1 MLTHIASLRRV
12 TDEKTTRRA
21 PSLPPAERRAA
32 IIETTIPLFFEH
44 GEQVTTRQIADAA
57 GIAEGTIFRVFDDKQ
72 ELLAATL
79 ETILDR
85 DSIDDAL
92 ATIDPDLDFEAQL
105 VAATAL
111 IQQRISDVWNLLSGL
126 GSDLRSRVARPMPDS
141 DELVAILATHGDRL
155 SVDPTQAA
163 RLLRALTLSLTHP
176 MVAGEVH
183 AATDIVHFFLNGI
196 EARP

>member
-1 MLTHIASLRRV
+1 MAE
-12 TDEKTTRRA
+12 EKITKRA

-32 IIETTIPLFFEH
+32 IIDTTIPLFFEH

-57 GIAEGTIFRVFDDKQ
+57 GVAEGTIFRVFADKQ
-72 ELLAATL
+72 ELLAVTL

-92 ATIDPDLDFEAQL
+92 ATIDPGLDFEAQL

-126 GSDLRSRVARPMPDS
+126 GPDLRSRVARPMPDS
-141 DELVAILATHGDRL
+141 DELVAILARHADRL
-155 SVDPTQAA
+155 SVAPIEAA

-183 AATDIVHFFLNGI
+183 AATDIVHFFFNGI